1 VNLKN
6 KKVLV
11 TGSDGFI
18 GSHLVERLLKENCQ
32 VKAFVYYNSFNSWG
46 WLDTFPKD
54 KLNGIEIFAGDVRD
68 PNGVRTAVKD
78 MDIVFHLAAL
88 ISIPYSYCSPDS
100 YIDTNIKGTLN
111 VLQASREYGIER
123 VVITSTSEV
132 YGTAQYVP
140 IDEVHP
146 FQGQSP
152 YSASKIGADRIAES
166 FYRSFATPVV
176 IARPFNT
183 YGPGQSA
190 RAVIP
195 TVITQLL
202 NGSKEICLGSLHP
215 TRDFNYVGDICRGF
229 VNLAECDEAIGKE
242 VNIGSGTEISIGA
255 LANLLIKVAGV
266 KAKIISEDQKMRP
279 EKSEVERLVCN
290 NSLMKKLTGWEPE
303 ISLSEGLSKTMKWF
317 REEGKLCKYKS
328 DIYNI

>member
-1 VNLKN
+1 
-6 KKVLV
+6 
-11 TGSDGFI
+11 
-18 GSHLVERLLKENCQ
+18 
-32 VKAFVYYNSFNSWG
+32 
-46 WLDTFPKD
+46 
-54 KLNGIEIFAGDVRD
+54 
-68 PNGVRTAVKD
+68 
-78 MDIVFHLAAL
+78 
-88 ISIPYSYCSPDS
+88 
-100 YIDTNIKGTLN
+100 
-111 VLQASREYGIER
+111 
-123 VVITSTSEV
+123 
-132 YGTAQYVP
+132 
-140 IDEVHP
+140 
-146 FQGQSP
+146 
-152 YSASKIGADRIAES
+152 
-166 FYRSFATPVV
+166 
-176 IARPFNT
+176 
-183 YGPGQSA
+183 
-190 RAVIP
+190 
-195 TVITQLL
+195 L